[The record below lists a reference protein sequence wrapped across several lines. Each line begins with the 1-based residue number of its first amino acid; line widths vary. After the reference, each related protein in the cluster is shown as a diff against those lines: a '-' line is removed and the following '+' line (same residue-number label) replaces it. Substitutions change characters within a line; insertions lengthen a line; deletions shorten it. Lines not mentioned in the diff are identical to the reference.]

1 MAGDLSFT
9 GNGALTIDPVTRRI
23 TNRIRLPGCDGA
35 HGVYLDTASRRAFV
49 ACEHNARLLT
59 VDLRTKRETTSTSV
73 GSGPDVLAY
82 DRGLQHLYVAS
93 ESGTISLFD
102 ASPAVLRKIGQG
114 HLANAAHTVAVD
126 ERTHRIYFPLQDIR
140 GRPVLRI
147 LRPSPGT
154 R

>member
-1 MAGDLSFT
+1 PDDSLVFVSNKNDGSLTVIDATTDSVVGTITLGDET
-9 GNGALTIDPVTRRI
+9 GNVAYDQTKHTMYATARTPDALVAIDPVTRRI

-102 ASPAVLRKIGQG
+102 ASP
-114 HLANAAHTVAVD
+114 
-126 ERTHRIYFPLQDIR
+126 
-140 GRPVLRI
+140 
-147 LRPSPGT
+147 
-154 R
+154 